1 MIIFL
6 NSLILFYIN
15 YNNTMTK
22 SILNNDDMKNNK
34 LKKNIRRLFNCYIL
48 SQNQNQNQNG
58 GNNNN
63 NNNDLS
69 IQIKKKLDKKIA
81 ELITRLTPNK
91 DLEGGVIE
99 FISAAMVALLT
110 TEIYAAIRNC
120 INNTNCNLREAIKA
134 ILERHLY
141 KKLTDIPFQDP
152 YTTYESVLEKYKK
165 KDDERKYQQQQQQ
178 QQQYYQPPINDDKYN
193 QQQYYQPPIND
204 DKYNQQQ
211 YYQPPIQQQQQQQQQ
226 YQPPINDDKYNQQQY
241 YQPPINDDKYNQQQ
255 YYQPPINDD
264 KYNQPPIKQQYY
276 QQQQQQYKYPP
287 PPIQLKQQPIQPIHP
302 LQPIQ
307 DFFNL
312 LVSPFFNDKK

>member
-1 MIIFL
+1 
-6 NSLILFYIN
+6 
-15 YNNTMTK
+15 MTK
-22 SILNNDDMKNNK
+22 SILNNDDIKNNK

-48 SQNQNQNQNG
+48 SQNQNG
-58 GNNNN
+58 GNNNNNN

-120 INNTNCNLREAIKA
+120 INNTNCNLRETIKA

-165 KDDERKYQQQQQQ
+165 KDDERKYQQQQQPAIQ
-178 QQQYYQPPINDDKYN
+178 QQQP
-193 QQQYYQPPIND
+193 
-204 DKYNQQQ
+204 Q
-211 YYQPPIQQQQQQQQQ
+211 YYQPPIQQQQYQPQQQQQ
-226 YQPPINDDKYNQQQY
+226 YQSQY
-241 YQPPINDDKYNQQQ
+241 YQPPI
-255 YYQPPINDD
+255 
-264 KYNQPPIKQQYY
+264 